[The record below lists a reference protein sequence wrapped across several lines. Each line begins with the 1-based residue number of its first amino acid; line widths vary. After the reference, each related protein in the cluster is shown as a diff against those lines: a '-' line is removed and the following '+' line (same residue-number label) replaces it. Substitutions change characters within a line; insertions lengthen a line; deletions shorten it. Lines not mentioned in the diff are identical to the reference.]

1 MIFRNRSLESL
12 LKRIRDIIFNPYNSF
27 IEGTGMLKKIIFLIN
42 DRSLNNAD
50 VNKAVYETKRYVEE
64 CGYASELIAFDAKS
78 VSFAANE
85 GSGNRDRSQ
94 ILFATDSG
102 RVCEML
108 SREGCYVLG
117 IRHALNQEEE
127 FLSAKYIFS
136 EIEEV
141 DIDSFV
147 KVYQRYSGEPWEILR
162 TDRLIVRESTIEDVD
177 EFYKLYKDPSMT
189 RFMEG
194 LFDDPED
201 EKRYQRDYIKK
212 VYGLMGFGVWTLV
225 RREDGAVIGRA
236 GYSVRNG
243 FDEVELGY
251 LVGKDYQRNGYALE
265 ACAAILDYGRDVLQ
279 FDAVQTLVKA
289 ENTVSIHMCEKLGFK
304 KESEVEVEENI
315 YGKEYKDGVK
325 VALNQATFGKYIKMV
340 RTF

>member
-1 MIFRNRSLESL
+1 MLHTLVL
-12 LKRIRDIIFNPYNSF
+12 LVDEENFKDKKVKAA
-27 IEGTGMLKKIIFLIN
+27 IEEVAG
-42 DRSLNNAD
+42 
-50 VNKAVYETKRYVEE
+50 YVID
-64 CGYASELIAFDAKS
+64 CGYSSYITTSISEVESSYPEEKK
-78 VSFAANE
+78 
-85 GSGNRDRSQ
+85 GNTLVVCDRGK
-94 ILFATDSG
+94 DSDRLLEDG
-102 RVCEML
+102 Y
-108 SREGCYVLG
+108 YVVGNLHG
-117 IRHALNQEEE
+117 LNQGEE
-127 FLSAKYIFS
+127 FKGAKYVFS
-136 EIEEV
+136 EIENV
-141 DIDSFV
+141 DMDSFV

-162 TDRLIVRESTIEDVD
+162 TGRLLVRETTVDDVD

-194 LFDDPED
+194 LFEDPED

-225 RREDGAVIGRA
+225 RLEDGAVIGRA

-251 LVGKDYQRNGYALE
+251 LVGKEYQRRGYALE

-315 YGKEYKDGVK
+315 YGKEYKDGEK
-325 VALNQATFGKYIKMV
+325 VALNQATYGKYLKMV
-340 RTF
+340 RVF

>member
-1 MIFRNRSLESL
+1 MLQTLVL
-12 LKRIRDIIFNPYNSF
+12 LVDEDN
-27 IEGTGMLKKIIFLIN
+27 LKDKN
-42 DRSLNNAD
+42 
-50 VNKAVYETKRYVEE
+50 VKASVDEVARYAKE
-64 CGYASELIAFDAKS
+64 CGCDALVTTDLEGFESSFPKEDKCNTLVVCDRGGSCEKLLSDGYYVVGMKHELNPE
-78 VSFAANE
+78 V
-85 GSGNRDRSQ
+85 
-94 ILFATDSG
+94 
-102 RVCEML
+102 
-108 SREGCYVLG
+108 
-117 IRHALNQEEE
+117 E
-127 FLSAKYIFS
+127 FKGAKYVFS
-136 EIEEV
+136 EIDNV
-141 DIDSFV
+141 DMDSFV

-162 TDRLIVRESTIEDVD
+162 TERLLIRETTVEDVD

-225 RREDGAVIGRA
+225 RLEDGAVIGRA

-243 FDEVELGY
+243 FDEAELGY
-251 LVGKDYQRNGYALE
+251 LVGKEYQRQGYALE

-315 YGKEYKDGVK
+315 YGKEYKNGEK
-325 VALNQATFGKYIKMV
+325 VAVNQATFGKYIKMV

>member
-1 MIFRNRSLESL
+1 MLQTLVL
-12 LKRIRDIIFNPYNSF
+12 LVDEDNLKDKNVKASVDEVARYVKECGYNSF
-27 IEGTGMLKKIIFLIN
+27 
-42 DRSLNNAD
+42 
-50 VNKAVYETKRYVEE
+50 V
-64 CGYASELIAFDAKS
+64 
-78 VSFAANE
+78 
-85 GSGNRDRSQ
+85 
-94 ILFATDSG
+94 ATD
-102 RVCEML
+102 L
-108 SREGCYVLG
+108 
-117 IRHALNQEEE
+117 EE
-127 FLSAKYIFS
+127 FESSFPKEDMISTLVVCDSGQSCEKLLNDGYYVVGMKHELNPEVEFKGAKYVFS
-136 EIEEV
+136 EIDNV
-141 DIDSFV
+141 DMDSFV
-147 KVYQRYSGEPWEILR
+147 MVYQRYSGEPWEILK
-162 TDRLIVRESTIEDVD
+162 TERLLIRETTVDDVD
-177 EFYKLYKDPSMT
+177 EFYKLYKDPSMK

-225 RREDGAVIGRA
+225 RREDGAVIGKA

-251 LVGKDYQRNGYALE
+251 LVGKDYQRHGYALE

-315 YGKEYKDGVK
+315 YGKEYKDGEK

>member
-1 MIFRNRSLESL
+1 MLQTLVL
-12 LKRIRDIIFNPYNSF
+12 LVDEDNLKDKNVKASVDEVARYVKECGYNSF
-27 IEGTGMLKKIIFLIN
+27 
-42 DRSLNNAD
+42 
-50 VNKAVYETKRYVEE
+50 V
-64 CGYASELIAFDAKS
+64 
-78 VSFAANE
+78 
-85 GSGNRDRSQ
+85 
-94 ILFATDSG
+94 ATD
-102 RVCEML
+102 L
-108 SREGCYVLG
+108 
-117 IRHALNQEEE
+117 EE
-127 FLSAKYIFS
+127 FESSFPKEDMISTLAVCDSGQSCEKLLSDGYYVVGMKHELNPEVEFKGAKYVFS
-136 EIEEV
+136 EIDNV
-141 DIDSFV
+141 DMDSFV

-162 TDRLIVRESTIEDVD
+162 TERLLIRETTVEDVD

-251 LVGKDYQRNGYALE
+251 LVGKEYQRHGYALE

-315 YGKEYKDGVK
+315 YGKEYKDGEK

>member
-1 MIFRNRSLESL
+1 MLRTLVL
-12 LKRIRDIIFNPYNSF
+12 LVDEDSFKDEKVKAAIEEVAGYVKDCGYNSF
-27 IEGTGMLKKIIFLIN
+27 VTTNLKEVESSFPKEEQGSTLVACDKGESS
-42 DRSLNNAD
+42 DRLLED
-50 VNKAVYETKRYVEE
+50 GYYV
-64 CGYASELIAFDAKS
+64 
-78 VSFAANE
+78 V
-85 GSGNRDRSQ
+85 GN
-94 ILFATDSG
+94 LHG
-102 RVCEML
+102 
-108 SREGCYVLG
+108 
-117 IRHALNQEEE
+117 LNQGEE
-127 FLSAKYIFS
+127 FKGAKYVFS
-136 EIEEV
+136 EIENV
-141 DIDSFV
+141 DMDSFV
-147 KVYQRYSGEPWEILR
+147 KVYQRYSGEPWDILK
-162 TDRLIVRESTIEDVD
+162 TERLLVRETTVDDVD

-315 YGKEYKDGVK
+315 YGKEYKDGEK

-340 RTF
+340 RVF

>member
-1 MIFRNRSLESL
+1 MLQTLVL
-12 LKRIRDIIFNPYNSF
+12 LVDEDNLNDKNVKASVDEVARYVKECGYNSF
-27 IEGTGMLKKIIFLIN
+27 VTTDL
-42 DRSLNNAD
+42 
-50 VNKAVYETKRYVEE
+50 EE
-64 CGYASELIAFDAKS
+64 FES
-78 VSFAANE
+78 SFPKE
-85 GSGNRDRSQ
+85 DMIST
-94 ILFATDSG
+94 LVVCDSG
-102 RVCEML
+102 QSCEKLL
-108 SREGCYVLG
+108 SDGYYVVG
-117 IRHALNQEEE
+117 MKHELNPEVE
-127 FLSAKYIFS
+127 FKGAKYVFS
-136 EIEEV
+136 EIENV
-141 DIDSFV
+141 DMYSFV
-147 KVYQRYSGEPWEILR
+147 KVYQRYSGEPWEILK
-162 TDRLIVRESTIEDVD
+162 TERLLIRETTVDDVD

-251 LVGKDYQRNGYALE
+251 LVGKDYQRHGYALE

-315 YGKEYKDGVK
+315 YGKEYKDGEK

>member
-1 MIFRNRSLESL
+1 MLQTLVL
-12 LKRIRDIIFNPYNSF
+12 LVDEDNLKDKNVKASVDEVARYVKECGYNSF
-27 IEGTGMLKKIIFLIN
+27 
-42 DRSLNNAD
+42 
-50 VNKAVYETKRYVEE
+50 V
-64 CGYASELIAFDAKS
+64 
-78 VSFAANE
+78 
-85 GSGNRDRSQ
+85 
-94 ILFATDSG
+94 ATD
-102 RVCEML
+102 L
-108 SREGCYVLG
+108 
-117 IRHALNQEEE
+117 EE
-127 FLSAKYIFS
+127 FESSFPKEDMISTLVVCDSGQSYEKLLSDGYYVVGMKHELNPEVEFKGAKYVFS
-136 EIEEV
+136 EIDNV
-141 DIDSFV
+141 DMDSFV
-147 KVYQRYSGEPWEILR
+147 KVYQRYSGEPWEILK
-162 TDRLIVRESTIEDVD
+162 TERLLIRETTVEDVD

-251 LVGKDYQRNGYALE
+251 LVGKDYQRHGYALE

-315 YGKEYKDGVK
+315 YGKEYKDGEK

>member
-1 MIFRNRSLESL
+1 MLRTLVL
-12 LKRIRDIIFNPYNSF
+12 LVDEDNIKDEKVKASVDEVAKYVKDCGYNSF
-27 IEGTGMLKKIIFLIN
+27 VTTDLSEALSSFPQEEKKNTLVVC
-42 DRSLNNAD
+42 DRGKDSDKLLED
-50 VNKAVYETKRYVEE
+50 DYYV
-64 CGYASELIAFDAKS
+64 
-78 VSFAANE
+78 V
-85 GSGNRDRSQ
+85 GN
-94 ILFATDSG
+94 LHG
-102 RVCEML
+102 
-108 SREGCYVLG
+108 
-117 IRHALNQEEE
+117 LNQGEE
-127 FLSAKYIFS
+127 FKGAKYVFS
-136 EIEEV
+136 EIENV
-141 DIDSFV
+141 DMDSFV

-162 TDRLIVRESTIEDVD
+162 TERLLIRETTVDDVD

-194 LFDDPED
+194 LFEDPED

-212 VYGLMGFGVWTLV
+212 IYGLMGFGVWTLV
-225 RREDGAVIGRA
+225 RLEDGAVIGRA

-251 LVGKDYQRNGYALE
+251 LVGKEYQRHGYALE

-315 YGKEYKDGVK
+315 YGKEYKDGEK
-325 VALNQATFGKYIKMV
+325 VALNQATYGKYLKMV
-340 RTF
+340 RVF

>member
-1 MIFRNRSLESL
+1 L
-12 LKRIRDIIFNPYNSF
+12 LVDEDSFKDEKVKAAIEEVAGYVKDCGYNSF
-27 IEGTGMLKKIIFLIN
+27 VTTNLKEVESSFPKEEQGSTLVACDKGESS
-42 DRSLNNAD
+42 DRLLED
-50 VNKAVYETKRYVEE
+50 GYYV
-64 CGYASELIAFDAKS
+64 
-78 VSFAANE
+78 V
-85 GSGNRDRSQ
+85 GN
-94 ILFATDSG
+94 LHG
-102 RVCEML
+102 
-108 SREGCYVLG
+108 
-117 IRHALNQEEE
+117 LNQGEE
-127 FLSAKYIFS
+127 FKGAKYVFS
-136 EIEEV
+136 EIENV
-141 DIDSFV
+141 DMDSFV
-147 KVYQRYSGEPWEILR
+147 KVYQRYSGEPWDILK
-162 TDRLIVRESTIEDVD
+162 TERLLVRETTVDDVD

-315 YGKEYKDGVK
+315 YGKEYKDGEK

-340 RTF
+340 RVF